1 MNRIESYNWMPR
13 VSAPPRPM
21 HAPIRERFPLGQ
33 FDIKPQINVSAP
45 INLGL
50 GSLPL
55 SIGLFAASG
64 ASFLIG
70 SQVKNVKGI
79 TDIAGII
86 AAGLGV
92 LNLVAGEFKPAAG
105 PKTQKYGSETG
116 PSAPV
121 RFPVEQQVPN
131 QPMGILRENLELVMN
146 PDQPNTGGDVRNN
159 WQDQDFEFVVRNREG
174 VARSFCAGLVIYD
187 SDQKLVYRTPAGASR
202 KCYTVAG
209 NDVLSDA
216 LTAPSFNFWTPQSVT
231 VAVEL
236 FRNMNDPAP
245 FMASDFIGIKVSYA
259 G

>member
-1 MNRIESYNWMPR
+1 MKTLS
-13 VSAPPRPM
+13 
-21 HAPIRERFPLGQ
+21 Q

-64 ASFLIG
+64 AAFLIG

-92 LNLVAGEFKPAAG
+92 ANLVAGEIKPTPG
-105 PKTQKYGSETG
+105 PQTQKYGSETG
-116 PSAPV
+116 PAAPV
-121 RFPVEQQVPN
+121 RFPEQQQIPN
-131 QPMGILRENLELVMN
+131 LPAGVLSENLDLVMN
-146 PDQPNTGGDVRNN
+146 PEQPNTGGVVRNN
-159 WQDQDFEFVVRNREG
+159 WQDQSFEFVVRNREG

-187 SDQKLVYRTPAGASR
+187 ADQKLAYRTPAGAPR
-202 KCYTVAG
+202 KCFTIAG
-209 NDVLSDA
+209 NDVISDA
-216 LTAPSFNFWTPQSVT
+216 LTAPAFNFWFPQSIT

-236 FRNMNDPAP
+236 FRNINDPAP
-245 FMASDFIGIKVSYA
+245 FMTSEFIGIKVSYA